1 MESATMHALHQEIL
15 PPNGVEFVTSL
26 KLTPSTL
33 LVPPNGRISSTRTL
47 CNLVVARSNHLRIF
61 EVCEEPGRDE
71 RKGMEAVEG
80 EIEMDTGGEG
90 FGNISKVI

>member
-1 MESATMHALHQEIL
+1 
-15 PPNGVEFVTSL
+15 
-26 KLTPSTL
+26 
-33 LVPPNGRISSTRTL
+33 
-47 CNLVVARSNHLRIF
+47 
-61 EVCEEPGRDE
+61 VCEEPGRDE